1 MSVLPLIM
9 VLIIVLDKYCFT
21 HVLQR
26 PLITCTLLGACLGHT
41 TEAMIVGGTL
51 ELYYIGYE
59 AYGEYAPVSSS
70 FFISSLTATYLV
82 SNGTDSTTAI
92 STASSILAL
101 GLCMEYLLSL
111 VNLLFVPSIR
121 NDAEKTNIKS
131 IGVKMFVS
139 VVVACIAY
147 VAYAYVLSSKLDSI
161 QTTLTT
167 FVSTYP
173 YVLAGIHAVAIL
185 MPCIAFAI
193 LLRNI
198 GFKDVPGAFFG
209 GIAFGLLLLSTTTST
224 ISGTIVA
231 CIAIALACYDFH
243 HYQNESIATNQKE
256 EVKVTNT
263 IKGGAEKWW

>member
-59 AYGEYAPVSSS
+59 AYGEYAPVSSG

-82 SNGTDSTTAI
+82 SNGTDSSIAI
-92 STASSILAL
+92 STASSILAI
-101 GLCMEYLLSL
+101 GLLVEYLLSL
-111 VNLLFVPSIR
+111 VNLVFVPSAR
-121 NDAEKTNIKS
+121 KDAEKTNINA
-131 IGVKMFVS
+131 IGVKMFVG
-139 VVVACIAY
+139 VVLACIAY
-147 VAYAYVLSSKLDSI
+147 VGYSYVLSSKLDSI
-161 QTTLTT
+161 QTLLTT
-167 FVSTYP
+167 FVSNYP
-173 YVLAGIHAVAIL
+173 YVLSGIHAIAIL

-198 GFKDVPGAFFG
+198 GFKDVPSALFAGCAV
-209 GIAFGLLLLSTTTST
+209 GLLLLSTTTST
-224 ISGTIVA
+224 ISGTIVS
-231 CIAIALACYDFH
+231 CIAIALACYDYH
-243 HYQNESIATNQKE
+243 HYQNKSIQSNTKE
-256 EVKVTNT
+256 EVKASNT

>member
-59 AYGEYAPVSSS
+59 AYGEYAPVSSG

-82 SNGTDSTTAI
+82 SNGTDSSTAI

-101 GLCMEYLLSL
+101 GLCVEYLLSL
-111 VNLLFVPSIR
+111 VNLIFVPSIR
-121 NDAEKTNIKS
+121 KNAEKTNINA
-131 IGVKMFVS
+131 IGVKMFVG
-139 VVVACIAY
+139 VVFACIAY
-147 VAYAYVLSSKLDSI
+147 VGYSYVLSSKLDSI
-161 QTTLTT
+161 QTVLTT
-167 FVSTYP
+167 FVSNYP
-173 YVLAGIHAVAIL
+173 YVLSGIHAIAIL

-198 GFKDVPGAFFG
+198 GFKDAPGALFAG
-209 GIAFGLLLLSTTTST
+209 CAVGLLLLSTTTST

-231 CIAIALACYDFH
+231 CIAIALACYDYH
-243 HYQNESIATNQKE
+243 HYQNESIVTSKE

>member
-59 AYGEYAPVSSS
+59 AYGEYAPVSSG

-82 SNGTDSTTAI
+82 SNGTDSSTAI
-92 STASSILAL
+92 STASSILVL
-101 GLCMEYLLSL
+101 GLCVEYLLSL
-111 VNLLFVPSIR
+111 VNLVFVPSVR
-121 NDAEKTNIKS
+121 KDAEKGNIKS
-131 IGVKMFVS
+131 IGVKLLVS
-139 VVVACIAY
+139 VVLACIVY
-147 VAYAYVLSSKLDSI
+147 VGYCYVLASKLDSI
-161 QTTLTT
+161 QTVLTT

-173 YVLAGIHAVAIL
+173 YVLSGMHAIAIL

-198 GFKDVPGAFFG
+198 GFKDVPGALFA
-209 GIAFGLLLLSTTTST
+209 GIAVGLLVICSTSTT
-224 ISGTIVA
+224 ISGTVVA
-231 CIAIALACYDFH
+231 CIAIALACYDYH
-243 HYQNESIATNQKE
+243 HSRNESIVSSQKE
-256 EVKVTNT
+256 EKVTNT